1 LAAGNKTEKVPAM
14 SDGKVS
20 GKVHFI
26 DDTKTFGQNGF
37 RKRTVVL
44 EQDSGRFT
52 NYIPVEFIQESCD
65 SVDSLKVGDEAEITF
80 QLTGRKWQKDAA
92 SEVKYFLNAQASSF
106 RVIGSGQAAA
116 EEDGAP
122 MFDPSNETE
131 FDEDNVPF

>member
-1 LAAGNKTEKVPAM
+1 M

-26 DDTKTFGQNGF
+26 DETKTFGQNGF

-52 NYIPVEFIQESCD
+52 NYIPVEFIQDSCD

-80 QLTGRKWQKDAA
+80 ELTGRKWQRDAA

-106 RVIGSGQAAA
+106 RVIGNGASAPAADD
-116 EEDGAP
+116 EGAP
-122 MFDPSNETE
+122 MFDPSNESE

>member
-1 LAAGNKTEKVPAM
+1 M

-26 DDTKTFGQNGF
+26 DETKTFGQNGF

-52 NYIPVEFIQESCD
+52 NYIPIEFIQESCD
-65 SVDSLKVGDEAEITF
+65 SVDSLKIGDEAEITF
-80 QLTGRKWQKDAA
+80 ELTGRKWQRDAA

-106 RVIGSGQAAA
+106 RVIGNAAPAAA
-116 EEDGAP
+116 DDEGAP

>member
-1 LAAGNKTEKVPAM
+1 M
-14 SDGKVS
+14 SDGKIS

-26 DDTKTFGQNGF
+26 DETKTFGQNGF

-44 EQDSGRFT
+44 EKDNGRFT
-52 NYIPVEFIQESCD
+52 NYIPIEFIQDSCET
-65 SVDSLKVGDEAEITF
+65 VDSLNVGDEAEITF
-80 QLTGRKWQKDAA
+80 ELTGRKWQRDAA

-106 RVIGSGQAAA
+106 RVLGNAAPA
-116 EEDGAP
+116 GADDDGAP

>member
-1 LAAGNKTEKVPAM
+1 M

-26 DDTKTFGQNGF
+26 DETKTFGQNGF
-37 RKRTVVL
+37 RKRVVVL
-44 EQDSGRFT
+44 EQDTGRFT

-80 QLTGRKWQKDAA
+80 ELTGRKWQRDAA

-106 RVIGSGQAAA
+106 RVTSNGAAA
-116 EEDGAP
+116 PAAGEDGAP

>member
-1 LAAGNKTEKVPAM
+1 M

-65 SVDSLKVGDEAEITF
+65 SVHSLKVGDEAEITF